1 MVLSVNGKRVA
12 QASITTAHLMTLL
25 QMTKPHVYGI
35 EASPPILNALIKN
48 MHVDDLIYK
57 LRGLLLS
64 SSSKKASKREKE
76 KSPVVH
82 YAHHLNSQDG
92 WICVDQRNNVLLS

>member
-1 MVLSVNGKRVA
+1 
-12 QASITTAHLMTLL
+12 
-25 QMTKPHVYGI
+25 MTKPRVYRI

-57 LRGLLLS
+57 LQGVLLS

-92 WICVDQRNNVLLS
+92 WICVDQRNNVYFPDCRRKAKQGGEKQRRKVSL